1 MRVTSLEEL
10 GAQLAPGDFITVVPA
25 NGQPVAGRLTRID
38 PLDLSILTTGRSAGP
53 RDLTIPIDGIL
64 SLERRRDPVRNGAVL
79 GAAIG
84 AGIGGGLFLTAA
96 VVDLNEMTEWAPI
109 YAGMTA
115 AATGIGALIG
125 WAMDA
130 ARSKP
135 HIRFDASGGKTTLN
149 VQPMYARGVGIGLA
163 LSISK

>member
-64 SLERRRDPVRNGAVL
+64 SLERRR
-79 GAAIG
+79 AAIG